1 MQRCSLIVFALLVA
15 TPLFATPLFSAQ
27 TAVLANSQPKS
38 CQVEPTKYEGG
49 QAVQVS
55 NHWV

>member
-1 MQRCSLIVFALLVA
+1 MQRCSLIVFALLV
-15 TPLFATPLFSAQ
+15 ATPLFSAQ

-55 NHWV
+55 NHWA